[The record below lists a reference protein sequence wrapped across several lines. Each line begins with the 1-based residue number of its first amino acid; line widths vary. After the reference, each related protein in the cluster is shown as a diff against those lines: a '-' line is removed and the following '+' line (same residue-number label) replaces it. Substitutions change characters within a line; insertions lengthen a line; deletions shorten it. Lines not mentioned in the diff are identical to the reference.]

1 MRERVAMWEQF
12 TDRTS
17 RALFFAY
24 AEAAR
29 LGAERVGAQ
38 HLLLGLARDRDSVA
52 TRVLGRL
59 GLPGA
64 RVRQEMVK
72 RLAAP
77 QDAPGG
83 EIALDPGVNE
93 VFNLALEEAR
103 ALGYDAIGPEHLLL
117 GILRHG
123 QSEAA
128 RLFADWGID
137 LENARRE
144 VVYFA
149 SGGHDN
155 PLEIPGW
162 QRFRARARRV
172 ISLAQD
178 EALAFGQEKVAP
190 EHLLLGLI
198 REEDCFAARLL
209 TRLGADLDRIRED
222 VEARLGQRGHGSAKN
237 VELEESARRVLSA
250 AVEEAWSDFESDVG
264 TEHLLLGLIRE
275 GEGIVADT
283 LGAAGVSLERAR
295 QETVAALSGFASLR
309 TVVRQRVAESLGR
322 QRGPKKAQA
331 SEEQPGTT

>member
-1 MRERVAMWEQF
+1 MWEQF

-29 LGAERVGAQ
+29 LGAERVGAE

-52 TRVLGRL
+52 ARVLGRL
-59 GLPGA
+59 GLSGA
-64 RVRQEMVK
+64 RVRQEMMK
-72 RLAAP
+72 RIAARQEMP
-77 QDAPGG
+77 AG
-83 EIALDPGVNE
+83 ELALDASVNE
-93 VFNLALEEAR
+93 IIHLALEEGR
-103 ALGYDAIGPEHLLL
+103 TLGYEDIGPEHLLL

-123 QSEAA
+123 SSEAA
-128 RLFADWGID
+128 QLFADLGVD
-137 LENARRE
+137 LERARRE
-144 VVYFA
+144 VVYFV
-149 SGGHDN
+149 SGGHEN

-178 EALAFGQEKVAP
+178 EALAFGQERVAP
-190 EHLLLGLI
+190 EHLLLGLL
-198 REEDCFAARLL
+198 REEDCLAARVL
-209 TRLGADLDRIRED
+209 TRLGASLDRLREEI
-222 VEARLGQRGHGSAKN
+222 EAQLGQRGIGSGKN
-237 VELEESARRVLSA
+237 ADLDDCTRRVLSA